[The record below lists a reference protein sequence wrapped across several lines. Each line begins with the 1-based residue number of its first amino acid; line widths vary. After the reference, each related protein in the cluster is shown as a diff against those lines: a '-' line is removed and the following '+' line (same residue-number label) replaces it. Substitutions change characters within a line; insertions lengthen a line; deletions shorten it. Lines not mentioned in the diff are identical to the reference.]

1 MTPPLQVVFSLERR
15 PGGEVGIRYNCPD
28 PTQMPMPETS
38 PLWPPPSNKPPER
51 LIVFYH
57 PKVEHSV
64 RLAEALVE
72 YMARRLGSAVIQASI
87 EDPEARAHVAGQDMI
102 VMLGGDGSML
112 YGGRLA
118 APHQVPV
125 LGVNLGRLA
134 FLPEVQPDE
143 WQAALDRVLAG
154 AYWIE
159 ERMML
164 HVEHRR
170 SGQFLD
176 AYEALNEAVVGRGA
190 LARPVRLKT
199 LIDGGEI
206 TTYVADGLIIATPTG
221 STAYALAAGGPILP
235 PELKNILLIAIAP
248 HLSLDRAIVL
258 AQGATVE
265 VVVRTDHQ
273 AILSADGQVE
283 VPLMDHDHVCVRMS
297 DYVTRFVR
305 VRPQNYFYTSLM
317 ARMLQNPA
325 ADKNK

>member
-1 MTPPLQVVFSLERR
+1 ML
-15 PGGEVGIRYNCPD
+15 
-28 PTQMPMPETS
+28 ETS
-38 PLWPPPSNKPPER
+38 SRAAPGSRKPPER

-57 PKVEHSV
+57 SKVENSAT
-64 RLAEALVE
+64 LAGALVA
-72 YMARRLGSAVIQASI
+72 YLTRRLGGAVFQASI
-87 EDPEARAHVAGQDMI
+87 EDPEARARVGGQDMI

-112 YGGRLA
+112 HGGRLA
-118 APHQVPV
+118 APHDVPV

-143 WQAALDRVLAG
+143 WQEALDRVLAG
-154 AYWIE
+154 EYWIE

-170 SGQFLD
+170 HGQFLG

-199 LIDGGEI
+199 MIDGGEI

-221 STAYALAAGGPILP
+221 STAYALAVGGPILP
-235 PELKNILLIAIAP
+235 PELKNILLVAIAP

-258 AQGATVE
+258 AQGVTVE

-283 VPLMDHDHVCVRMS
+283 VPLLDLDHVCVRMS
-297 DYVTRFVR
+297 DHLARFVR
-305 VRPQNYFYTSLM
+305 IRPRNYFYTSLM
-317 ARMLQNPA
+317 ARVQQNPA